1 MVFKNIQDKIFH
13 NPQTLFSVILAVTI
27 TGLVCLAW
35 SHRFIQDDAFIS
47 FRYAQNLAHGNG
59 LVWNIGERIEGYTNF
74 LWTLLI
80 SLGIYVGCEPIM
92 FSYILGTLFFF
103 LSIVFTY
110 KLSFLISRSRMI
122 NLLTVILLGTN
133 YTFFCF
139 ATGGLETQMQTALFV
154 ISSYICIQGLLQK
167 GWSKNQ
173 LFLLSLLL
181 ASSILTRLDSILIAG
196 ILASVTIYH
205 IRKESVSVKQ
215 IIVKLF
221 IFIIPLIILVG
232 VWMLW
237 KLSYYGDILP
247 NTYYIKA
254 STFTSPLN
262 GLHYINRFIF
272 SYLLFP
278 LFIIGIFAVRSFLKN
293 HNSVMII
300 ISTSIL
306 LWLLYVIKIGGDFIE
321 FRFVVPILPLL
332 FIFFSWTIF
341 HFIKK
346 IIYRVVLIGFI
357 LIGSIHHVFTFT
369 YDPSDRI
376 EPITELHEHVYADS
390 QNWCGIGKTLGYFFN
405 NIPDVTIA
413 TTAAGAIPFYSGLR
427 TIDMYGLNDAWI
439 ARNGFLIGS
448 TPGHQR
454 MSPLG
459 YLRDRQVNLVI
470 SHPGVMKLSASVEH
484 VPNIPMN
491 SNDRLDTSRVI
502 EIPLDAN
509 YKTLALYLTR
519 HPIIDELI
527 TKYRW
532 KVHTFAMK

>member
-1 MVFKNIQDKIFH
+1 MAFKNISH
-13 NPQTLFSVILAVTI
+13 NPQTLFSVILVI
-27 TGLVCLAW
+27 TFAGLLCLAW

-47 FRYAQNLAHGNG
+47 FRYAQNLAQGNG
-59 LVWNIGERIEGYTNF
+59 LVWNIGERVEGYTNF

-80 SLGIYVGCEPIM
+80 SIGIYLGCEPVM
-92 FSYILGTLFFF
+92 LSYILGTLFFF
-103 LSIVFTY
+103 NSLVFTY
-110 KLSFLISRSRMI
+110 KLSFLLSNSRKIS
-122 NLLTVILLGTN
+122 LLTIILLGTN

-154 ISSYICIQGLLQK
+154 TSSYFCIQGLLLK
-167 GWSKNQ
+167 RWSKNQ

-181 ASSILTRLDSILIAG
+181 AFSIITRLDSVLIAG
-196 ILASVTIYH
+196 ILASVTIYQ
-205 IRKESVSVKQ
+205 IWKESTSIRQ
-215 IIVKLF
+215 LIVKLSVF
-221 IFIIPLIILVG
+221 IAPLIILVG
-232 VWMLW
+232 IWMLW

-247 NTYYIKA
+247 NTFYIKA

-262 GLHYINRFIF
+262 GLHYLYRFIF

-278 LFIIGIFAVRSFLKN
+278 LFIVGIFAVRSYLKH
-293 HNSVMII
+293 HNSVMLILGTI
-300 ISTSIL
+300 IL
-306 LWLLYVIKIGGDFIE
+306 LWFLYVIKIGGDFME

-341 HFIKK
+341 HFIDRTV
-346 IIYRVVLIGFI
+346 YRVVLIGLI
-357 LIGSIHHVFTFT
+357 LIGSVHHIFTFT
-369 YDPSDRI
+369 YNPSDRI
-376 EPITELHEHVYADS
+376 EPITELHQHIYADS
-390 QNWCGIGKTLGYFFN
+390 QNWSGIGKILGHYFKDN
-405 NIPDVTIA
+405 PDVTIA
-413 TTAAGAIPFYSGLR
+413 TTAAGAIPYYSGLR

-439 ARNGFLIGS
+439 ARKGFFIGS

-454 MSPLG
+454 MSPLS

-470 SHPGVMKLSASVEH
+470 SHPGVMKLSASVTH

-491 SNDRLDTSRVI
+491 SNDRLDTARVI

-519 HPIIDELI
+519 HPTIDEII
-527 TKYRW
+527 TKNRW